1 MSFII
6 YVVVRRAI
14 CDWRCIDFGQLAQV
28 ENAVLF
34 DAWNSD
40 RIHGR
45 RRGGSGGARTPLGF

>member
-28 ENAVLF
+28 EK
-34 DAWNSD
+34 
-40 RIHGR
+40 
-45 RRGGSGGARTPLGF
+45 